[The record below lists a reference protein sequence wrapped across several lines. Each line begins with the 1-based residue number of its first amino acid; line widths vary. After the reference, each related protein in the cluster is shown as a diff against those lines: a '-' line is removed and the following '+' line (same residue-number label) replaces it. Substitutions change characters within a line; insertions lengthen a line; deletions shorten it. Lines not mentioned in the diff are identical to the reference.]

1 MVKGRIMTLKTYDV
15 IMIGSGHNALIA
27 AAYLTRAGRTVLV
40 LEKNDRPGGFLRTEE
55 LTLPGFKHDVYSAA
69 HPLLLTGPAYADLGE
84 ALEARGLRYINTE
97 LPTGVSMEDGR
108 TGVFSRSFE
117 DLIAEAERLA
127 PGDGAA
133 LARMFEE
140 FNPYAGDVFALFNMD
155 LAGPQASAIINKL
168 LHDTGRPGYSAFAAS
183 LLSTARNAVSSFQS
197 PVLRAM
203 LAPWVTHLGRTPDEI
218 GSGVWVPLT
227 AMALMGG
234 GMPIPEGG
242 SEKLA
247 QALAQLVQD
256 QGGTIRT
263 HTQAKKIVVKHGLA
277 VGVQTSDGEQYH
289 AKQAVVASTGPD
301 QLYLSLL
308 ADAEVSPSLITQAKK
323 FRYGRGCVQIHLA
336 LSEPP
341 RWPDARFAKVGQPH
355 LTDGLDGFTQAI
367 AQGMSDLL
375 PVKPTFTVD
384 CSTNLD
390 PTRAPAGQA
399 VMRIQVLEVPCRPR
413 GDAAGQIDVGDGTWT
428 TDLTERFTERVLEIV
443 SKHIPNIPSAV
454 IGHSVITPDTI
465 ARYNPNSGPGD
476 PYGGSHD
483 LAQSYLFRP
492 LPSQPSHQTEV
503 PNLYMLGAAIWPGH
517 GINGGS
523 GYIVAQKLLSND

>member
-1 MVKGRIMTLKTYDV
+1 MKRRILSLNSYDV

-27 AAYLTRAGRTVLV
+27 AAYLTRSGRSVLV

-55 LTLPGFKHDVYSAA
+55 ITLPGFKHDVYAAA
-69 HPLLLTGPAYADLGE
+69 HPLLLTGPAYADFRE

-97 LPTGVSMEDGR
+97 LPTGVSMEDGQ
-108 TGVFSRSFE
+108 TGVFARSFE
-117 DLIAEAERLA
+117 DLIVEAERLA
-127 PGDGAA
+127 PGDGSV

-140 FNPYAGDVFALFNMD
+140 FNTHAGDVFSLFNLD
-155 LAGPQASAIINKL
+155 LSGPQASEILNKL
-168 LHDTGRPGYSAFAAS
+168 FHDKGRPGYSGFAAS
-183 LLSTARNAVSSFQS
+183 IFSTARNVVSSFQS
-197 PVLRAM
+197 SALRSM
-203 LAPWVTHLGRTPDEI
+203 LASWVTHLGRTPDEI
-218 GSGVWVPLT
+218 GSGIWVPLT

-247 QALAQLVQD
+247 QALSRLIQD

-263 HTQAKKIVVKHGLA
+263 HTKAQRIVVKNGRA
-277 VGVQTSDGEQYH
+277 VSVRTSEGEEFH
-289 AKQAVVASTGPD
+289 ANQAVVASTGPD

-308 ADAEVSPSLITQAKK
+308 ENAEVTPHLLSQAKQ

-341 RWPDARFAKVGQPH
+341 RWPDARFTKVGQPH

-375 PVKPTFTVD
+375 PAKPTFTVD

-390 PTRAPAGQA
+390 PTRAPAGKA
-399 VMRIQVLEVPCRPR
+399 VMRVQVLEVPCRPR
-413 GDAAGQIDVGDGTWT
+413 GDAANQIDVGDGTWT
-428 TDLTERFTERVLEIV
+428 PDLTERFVERVLKIV

-454 IGHSVITPDTI
+454 IGHAIVTPDTI

-476 PYGGSHD
+476 PYGGAHD

-492 LPSQPSHQTEV
+492 LPAQPSHQTEV
-503 PNLYMLGAAIWPGH
+503 PNLFMLGAATWPGH

-523 GYIVAQKLLSND
+523 GYIVAQKLLSHD

>member
-1 MVKGRIMTLKTYDV
+1 MKTYDV

-27 AAYLTRAGRTVLV
+27 AAYLTRAGRSVLV

-55 LTLPGFKHDVYSAA
+55 LTLPGFKHDVYAAA
-69 HPLLLTGPAYADLGE
+69 HPLLLTGPAYADFRE

-108 TGVFSRSFE
+108 TGVFSRSME
-117 DLIAEAERLA
+117 DLVAEAERLA
-127 PGDGAA
+127 PGDGAV
-133 LARMFEE
+133 LARMFETLT
-140 FNPYAGDVFALFNMD
+140 PYAGDVFSLFNLD
-155 LAGPQASAIINKL
+155 LSSPQASEIIHQL
-168 LHDTGRPGYSAFAAS
+168 LHTKGRSGYSDFAAS
-183 LLSTARNAVSSFQS
+183 IFTTARNVVSSFQS
-197 PVLRAM
+197 TALRAM
-203 LAPWVTHLGRTPDEI
+203 LASWVTHLGRTPDEV
-218 GSGVWVPLT
+218 GSGIWVPLT

-242 SEKLA
+242 SEKLVE
-247 QALAQLVQD
+247 ALVQLIQD

-263 HTQAKKIVVKHGLA
+263 GVLAQRIMVKNGRA
-277 VGVQTSDGEQYH
+277 VGVRTSDGEEYQ
-289 AKQAVVASTGPD
+289 AASAVVASTGPD

-308 ADAEVSPSLITQAKK
+308 ADAEVSPPLRAQAKQ

-341 RWPDARFAKVGQPH
+341 RWPDARFNKVGQPH

-367 AQGMSDLL
+367 AQGMADLL
-375 PVKPTFTVD
+375 PAKPTFTVD

-390 PTRAPAGQA
+390 PTRAPAGKA
-399 VMRIQVLEVPCRPR
+399 IMRVQVLEVPCRPR
-413 GDAAGQIDVGDGTWT
+413 GDAANQIDVGDGTWT
-428 TDLTERFTERVLEIV
+428 PELTERFVERVLNIV
-443 SKHIPNIPSAV
+443 GKHIPNIPNAV
-454 IGHSVITPDTI
+454 IGHAVVTPDTI

-492 LPSQPSHQTEV
+492 LPAQPSHQTEV
-503 PNLYMLGAAIWPGH
+503 PNLFMLGAATWPGH

-523 GYIVAQKLLSND
+523 GYIVAQKLLSQ

>member
-1 MVKGRIMTLKTYDV
+1 LIREDYELKTYDV
-15 IMIGSGHNALIA
+15 IMIGSGHNALIT
-27 AAYLTRAGRTVLV
+27 AAYLTRAGRSVLV

-55 LTLPGFKHDVYSAA
+55 LTLPGFKHDVYASA

-108 TGVFSRSFE
+108 TGVFDRSFE
-117 DLIAEAERLA
+117 HLVAEAERLA

-133 LARMFEE
+133 MSRMFEE
-140 FNPYAGDVFALFNMD
+140 INPYAGDVFALFNLD
-155 LAGPQASAIINKL
+155 LSSPQASTILNRL
-168 LHDTGRPGYSAFAAS
+168 LHDKERKGYSAFAAS
-183 LLSTARNAVSSFQS
+183 VFSTARNVVSSFQS

-218 GSGVWVPLT
+218 GSGIWVPLT
-227 AMALMGG
+227 VMALMGG

-247 QALAQLVQD
+247 QALSRLVQD

-263 HTQAKKIVVKHGLA
+263 HTQAERIIVKHGRA
-277 VGVQTSDGEQYH
+277 VGVRTSEGMEFH
-289 AKQAVVASTGPD
+289 AKLAVVASTGPD

-308 ADAEVSPSLITQAKK
+308 ANTEVSSPLLAQAKR

-341 RWPDARFAKVGQPH
+341 HWPDARFAKVGQPH

-390 PTRAPAGQA
+390 PTRAPAGKA
-399 VMRIQVLEVPCRPR
+399 VMRVQVLEVPCRPR

-428 TDLTERFTERVLEIV
+428 PDLTERFTERVLAII
-443 SKHIPNIPSAV
+443 SKHIPNIPSSV
-454 IGHSVITPDTI
+454 IGHAVVTPDTI

-476 PYGGSHD
+476 PYGGAND
-483 LAQSYLFRP
+483 FAQSYLFRP
-492 LPSQPSHQTEV
+492 LPAQPSHQTAV
-503 PNLYMLGAAIWPGH
+503 PNLFMLGAATWPGH

-523 GYIVAQKLLSND
+523 GYIVAQKLLSHDK